1 MPRVA
6 MACPAWVK
14 RSSGSRVRFPTRV
27 TVLSAMMVTCLSAGL
42 LDHAAARGLVVGQA
56 EELVADH
63 LVREPQAALELV
75 QRAGRR
81 NDVEEDVVA
90 LFLLVDLVANRR

>member
-6 MACPAWVK
+6 MACPDWVK

-27 TVLSAMMVTCLSAGL
+27 TVLSAMVASCLSASP
-42 LDHAAARGLVVGQA
+42 LDHAAARGFMVGQA
-56 EELVADH
+56 EELVADDI
-63 LVREPQAALELV
+63 VRETQAALQLIEG
-75 QRAGRR
+75 AGGR

-90 LFLLVDLVANRR
+90 LFLLVDGVGE